1 MATVLCIREDLC
13 YSEAKEFVCKGDFFM
28 KKVLV
33 TLPLEAEHKE
43 QLLAA
48 GAGCEMIFLDL
59 GEVTEADIAAA
70 DILIGNV
77 PAGMIS
83 GAPNLEWVQL
93 GSSGADAY
101 VKPGVLHP
109 ATKLTN
115 STGAYSKAVAEHALA
130 ATMMLQKNLHHY
142 RDNQLA
148 ARWQDSGYVTSIADA
163 VVAVIGLGE
172 IGLHYARMAKAL
184 GACVLGVKRRPGEC
198 PACVDELYT
207 MEGLDE
213 VLSRADVVF
222 TVLPETPATHHLF
235 TKERFEIMKSSA
247 IFINCGRGGA
257 VAEDVLYE
265 ALSTHQ
271 IAKASIDVAEREPLP
286 ADSPLWGL
294 EDLFI
299 TPHVS
304 GDFHLRETHDRVV
317 SIAAENL
324 GRYLRGEE
332 LLNPVDF
339 ETGYRK

>member
-1 MATVLCIREDLC
+1 
-13 YSEAKEFVCKGDFFM
+13 M

-33 TLPLEAEHKE
+33 TLPLETEHKE

-48 GAGCEMIFLDL
+48 GAGCEMKFCDL
-59 GEVTEADIAAA
+59 AEVSGEDIASA

-77 PAGMIS
+77 PAGMIG

-109 ATKLTN
+109 GTKLTN
-115 STGAYSKAVAEHALA
+115 STGAYSKAVAEHAFA
-130 ATMMLQKNLHHY
+130 ATMMLQKNLHLY

-148 ARWQDSGYVTSIADA
+148 ARWQESGYVTSIADA
-163 VVAVIGLGE
+163 AVAVIGLGE

-184 GACVLGVKRRPGEC
+184 GAYVMGVKRRPGPC
-198 PACVDELYT
+198 PECVDELFL
-207 MEGLDE
+207 MDGLDE
-213 VLSRADVVF
+213 ALRRADVVF
-222 TVLPETPATHHLF
+222 TVLPETPATHHLYTAEKF
-235 TKERFEIMKSSA
+235 DVMKDSA

-257 VAEDVLYE
+257 VAEDVLYD
-265 ALSTHQ
+265 ALTTGK
-271 IAKASIDVAEREPLP
+271 IAAASIDVAEREPLP
-286 ADSPLWGL
+286 ADSPLWAL
-294 EDLFI
+294 PNLFI

-324 GRYLRGEE
+324 RRYLCGEE
-332 LLNPVDF
+332 LMNPVDF
-339 ETGYRK
+339 QTGYRK